1 MIDLALFAGRLLLLA
16 LLYLFLFAAVRAG
29 LGQVSAQRSKSAGA
43 FTLTVTSGPPELKG
57 VTLPLTG
64 PVVIGRSPGADIVI
78 GDDFVSG
85 RHARIAPAGTDVVL
99 EDLGST
105 NGTFVN
111 RVRIREAFLKPGCML
126 TVGKTDIRFQSLDER
141 V

>member
-1 MIDLALFAGRLLLLA
+1 MIDVALLAGRLVLLA

-29 LGQVSAQRSKSAGA
+29 IGLVSGQRTAKAGD
-43 FTLTVTSGPPELKG
+43 FTLSVMQGPAELKG
-57 VTLPLTG
+57 VTVPVSG

-85 RHARIAPAGTDVVL
+85 RHARVSPQGAQAVL

-105 NGTFVN
+105 NGTVLN
-111 RVRIREAFLKPGCML
+111 GQRVATPQTLRPGDVIEIGAVRLK
-126 TVGKTDIRFQSLDER
+126 VDRS
-141 V
+141 

>member
-1 MIDLALFAGRLLLLA
+1 VIDLALLAGRLLLLA

-29 LGQVSAQRSKSAGA
+29 IGLVSQQREKRSGA
-43 FTLTVTSGPPELKG
+43 LTLRVVQGPSELKG
-57 VTLPLTG
+57 VSLPLTG

-85 RHARIAPAGTDVVL
+85 RHARVSPSGADVVV

-105 NGTFVN
+105 NGTMLNGMRIAMPMVVKTGDVIDIGA
-111 RVRIREAFLKPGCML
+111 VRLE
-126 TVGKTDIRFQSLDER
+126 VGRS
-141 V
+141 